1 MKEIEYKLKFF
12 EKYQKLV
19 NIFKYIEDFIY
30 NRIITNIQINQKYN

>member
-12 EKYQKLV
+12 EKYQKLI

-30 NRIITNIQINQKYN
+30 NRIITNI